1 MKSQS
6 SFDSLVISLD
16 NEERRSLLER
26 IRSADSAVDDPMDL
40 RPEQQEEEQ
49 TVDLTVKYTSESI
62 FLRIW
67 IYLKSVFTGVAKQTL
82 YNDLLISRKARHVGR
97 NYPELFD
104 ASHNVLMN
112 SFYESIRN
120 LRLAADYFKQ
130 PIAAYEDDPGASFVT
145 IGSFLIPDI
154 YEEIDAEASPY
165 SVPFTRE
172 VTNELRLSLIRKLD
186 DCLQS
191 MPQEK
196 RNRLY
201 FAVRTLEWLRQFIN
215 LPFEKLLAHFNS
227 FSQSGYA
234 CPVDAVSNELAQ
246 FAKVFSVI
254 TPVSPEVMG
263 SLYLL
268 AKGGHEKDGSG
279 QEITIDSFREKCNVQ
294 FGMIKSFTQ
303 SIPLRALATISF
315 NNASWVP
322 EKPAGVENWFVKFKN
337 EWRKIFDKQWEC
349 WLIDRKKEILK
360 QKFLTYF
367 EIGDIPVFPVRPW
380 TTVWTGIPCGK
391 EYTLGFLYLFFST
404 LYPQMVSGFRTI
416 VIDGDFVLKE
426 NSIAFTDVCNEFTTE
441 EIALSAIKTKLSANG
456 EWAVAFANITGGG
469 IQTIQ
474 AQTRMDALMLS
485 IETEVGVISSKF
497 GQNCRLLL
505 KLLDGILRLN
515 QQNKDAF
522 DTLTNLSRIKGKDNA
537 QFQKDLA
544 NSREIIGYTLEV
556 LKGVEEIDNSAGISV
571 KQG

>member
-26 IRSADSAVDDPMDL
+26 IRSAESSVDDPMDL
-40 RPEQQEEEQ
+40 RPAPQDEEPA
-49 TVDLTVKYTSESI
+49 VDMTAKYNNESI
-62 FLRIW
+62 LLKIW
-67 IYLKSVFTGVAKQTL
+67 LYLKSVFTGIPKQNL
-82 YNDLLISRKARHVGR
+82 YNDLLINRKARYIGR

-120 LRLAADYFKQ
+120 LRLAADFFKQ
-130 PIAAYEDDPGASFVT
+130 PISAYEDDPGASFVT

-154 YEEIDAEASPY
+154 YENIDAEASPY
-165 SVPFTRE
+165 SLSFTRE

-186 DCLQS
+186 DCLQE

-201 FAVRTLEWLRQFIN
+201 FAVKNLEWLRLFIN

-234 CPVDAVSNELAQ
+234 CPLDAVSSELAQ
-246 FAKVFSVI
+246 FSKVFGSI
-254 TPVSPEVMG
+254 APVSPEVIG

-268 AKGGHEKDGSG
+268 AKGNQEKDGSG
-279 QEITIDSFREKCNVQ
+279 QELTVDSFREKCDVQ
-294 FGMIKSFTQ
+294 LGLIKSFSQ
-303 SIPLRALATISF
+303 SIPLLSLTAIAFNSATWRA
-315 NNASWVP
+315 
-322 EKPAGVENWFVKFKN
+322 EKLTGVENWFTKFKN
-337 EWRKIFDKQWEC
+337 EWRKIFDRQWEA
-349 WLIDRKKEILK
+349 WLVDRKKELLK
-360 QKFLTYF
+360 QKFITYF
-367 EIGDIPVFPVRPW
+367 EVNDIPLFPVRPW

-391 EYTLGFLYLFFST
+391 EYTLGFLYLFFGT
-404 LYPQMVSGFRTI
+404 LYPQMVSTFRTV

-426 NSIAFTDVCNEFTTE
+426 NSIAFTDVCNEFTAD
-441 EIALSAIKTKLSANG
+441 EIALSAIKSKLAQNG
-456 EWAVAFANITGGG
+456 EWAVAFANIAGGG

-474 AQTRMDALMLS
+474 SQTRMDALMLS

-497 GQNCRLLL
+497 GQNCRLML

-515 QQNKDAF
+515 QQNKDMF
-522 DTLTNLSRIKGKDNA
+522 DTLTNLSRIKGKENQ
-537 QFQKDLA
+537 QFQKDLTR
-544 NSREIIGYTLEV
+544 SREIIEYSLDV
-556 LKGVEEIDNSAGISV
+556 LKGVEEIDNSLITV
-571 KQG
+571 PKQ

>member
-26 IRSADSAVDDPMDL
+26 IRSAESSADDPMDL
-40 RPEQQEEEQ
+40 RPALQNEEPA
-49 TVDLTVKYTSESI
+49 VDLTAKFNNESI

-67 IYLKSVFTGVAKQTL
+67 LYLKSLFTGTPKQNL
-82 YNDLLISRKARHVGR
+82 YNDLLISRKARYIGR
-97 NYPELFD
+97 NYPELYDFT
-104 ASHNVLMN
+104 HNVLMN

-120 LRLAADYFKQ
+120 LRLAADFFKQ
-130 PIAAYEDDPGASFVT
+130 PISAYEDDPGASFVT

-154 YEEIDAEASPY
+154 YETIDAEASPY
-165 SVPFTRE
+165 SVPYTRE

-201 FAVRTLEWLRQFIN
+201 FAVRNLEWLRQFIN

-227 FSQSGYA
+227 FAQSGYS
-234 CPVDAVSNELAQ
+234 CPVDTVSSELAQ
-246 FAKVFSVI
+246 FSKVFGSI
-254 TPVSPEVMG
+254 APVSPEVIG

-268 AKGGHEKDGSG
+268 AKDNSDNNSS
-279 QEITIDSFREKCNVQ
+279 QELTVDAFREKCGVQ
-294 FGMIKSFTQ
+294 LGLIKSFTQ
-303 SIPLRALATISF
+303 SIPLLSLTAISF
-315 NNASWVP
+315 NSASWTA

-337 EWRKIFDKQWEC
+337 EWHRIFDKQWES
-349 WLIDRKKEILK
+349 WLLDRKKELLK
-360 QKFLTYF
+360 QKFITYF
-367 EIGDIPVFPVRPW
+367 DVSDIPLFPVRPW
-380 TTVWTGIPCGK
+380 TAVWTGIPCGK
-391 EYTLGFLYLFFST
+391 EYTLGFMYLFFGT
-404 LYPQMVSGFRTI
+404 LYPQMVSVFRTI

-441 EIALSAIKTKLSANG
+441 EIALSAVKTKLSPNG
-456 EWAVAFANITGGG
+456 EWAVAFVNIAAGG

-474 AQTRMDALMLS
+474 SQTRMDALMLS

-515 QQNKDAF
+515 PQNKDMF
-522 DTLTNLSRIKGKDNA
+522 DTLTNLSRIKGKENS
-537 QFQKDLA
+537 QFQKELMK
-544 NSREIIGYTLEV
+544 SRDVIEYTLDA
-556 LKGVEEIDNSAGISV
+556 LRGVEEIDNVVAIAP
-571 KQG
+571 KQ

>member
-1 MKSQS
+1 MKSQN

-26 IRSADSAVDDPMDL
+26 IRSADTTADDPMDL
-40 RPEQQEEEQ
+40 HPALQDNEA
-49 TVDLTVKYTSESI
+49 TVDLTVKYNNESI
-62 FLRIW
+62 L
-67 IYLKSVFTGVAKQTL
+67 LKLWLYIKSLFTGTPKQTL
-82 YNDLLISRKARHVGR
+82 YNDLLINRKARYVGR

-120 LRLAADYFKQ
+120 LRLAADFFKQ

-154 YEEIDAEASPY
+154 YESIDAEASPY

-172 VTNELRLSLIRKLD
+172 VTNELRLSLIRKLE

-191 MPQEK
+191 MPQER

-201 FAVRTLEWLRQFIN
+201 FAVRNLEWMRQFIN

-234 CPVDAVSNELAQ
+234 CPVDAVSTELAQ
-246 FAKVFSVI
+246 FAKVFSSI
-254 TPVSPEVMG
+254 APVSPEVIG
-263 SLYLL
+263 SLFLL
-268 AKGGHEKDGSG
+268 AKGGNENNASG

-294 FGMIKSFTQ
+294 LGIIKSFTQ
-303 SIPLRALATISF
+303 SIPLLSLTAIAF
-315 NNASWVP
+315 NSASWTP
-322 EKPAGVENWFVKFKN
+322 DKPGGVENWFVKFKN
-337 EWRKIFDKQWEC
+337 EWRKIFDKQWES
-349 WLIDRKKEILK
+349 WLIDRKKVLLK
-360 QKFLTYF
+360 QKFFTYF
-367 EIGDIPVFPVRPW
+367 EVSDIPLFPVRPW
-380 TTVWTGIPCGK
+380 TTVWTGVPCGK
-391 EYTLGFLYLFFST
+391 EYTLGFLYFFFAT
-404 LYPQMVSGFRTI
+404 LYPQMVSVFRTI

-426 NSIAFTDVCNEFTTE
+426 NSIAFTDVCNEFTAD

-456 EWAVAFANITGGG
+456 EWAVAFSNITGGG
-469 IQTIQ
+469 MQTIQ

-485 IETEVGVISSKF
+485 IETEAGVISSKF

-515 QQNKDAF
+515 QQNKDMF

-537 QFQKDLA
+537 QFQKDLTK
-544 NSREIIGYTLEV
+544 SRETIEFSLEL
-556 LKGVEEIDNSAGISV
+556 LKGVEEIDNSVSV
-571 KQG
+571 APKQ